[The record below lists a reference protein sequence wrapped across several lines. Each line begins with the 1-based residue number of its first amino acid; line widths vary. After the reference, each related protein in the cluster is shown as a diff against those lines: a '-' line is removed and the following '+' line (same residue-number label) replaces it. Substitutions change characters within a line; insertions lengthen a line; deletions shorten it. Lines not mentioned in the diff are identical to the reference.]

1 MPVGVG
7 HSGRLSEGRPGGRC
21 RAYPRHMPASGLFLT
36 HGAGSDSSHSS
47 LVLLEERLA
56 PLPVARYDFPYRRE
70 GRRFPDRAP
79 KLLASLAE
87 DVPAFA
93 EGVGVDPA
101 GLVLG
106 GRSMGGRM
114 CSMAVAEGMPA
125 AGLVLVCYPLH
136 PPDRPE
142 NLRVDH
148 FPAIDVPCLFV
159 SGDRDPFGSPDEFA
173 EHLGSIPG
181 LVTTVWLPGKR
192 HDLKGADEAVADAV
206 EVWLAQL

>member
-1 MPVGVG
+1 
-7 HSGRLSEGRPGGRC
+7 
-21 RAYPRHMPASGLFLT
+21 MPASGLFLT

-93 EGVGVDPA
+93 KGVGVDPA

-181 LVTTVWLPGKR
+181 PVTTVWLLGKR

-206 EVWLAQL
+206 EAWLAQL

>member
-1 MPVGVG
+1 MTNGAAA
-7 HSGRLSEGRPGGRC
+7 EG
-21 RAYPRHMPASGLFLT
+21 
-36 HGAGSDSSHSS
+36 DSS
-47 LVLLEERLA
+47 
-56 PLPVARYDFPYRRE
+56 
-70 GRRFPDRAP
+70 DRA
-79 KLLASLAE
+79 
-87 DVPAFA
+87 
-93 EGVGVDPA
+93 
-101 GLVLG
+101 G
-106 GRSMGGRM
+106 GSV
-114 CSMAVAEGMPA
+114 AVRAA

-181 LVTTVWLPGKR
+181 PVTTVWLTGKR

-206 EVWLAQL
+206 EAWLAQL

>member
-1 MPVGVG
+1 
-7 HSGRLSEGRPGGRC
+7 
-21 RAYPRHMPASGLFLT
+21 MPASGLFLT

-159 SGDRDPFGSPDEFA
+159 SGDRDPFGSPAEFA

-181 LVTTVWLPGKR
+181 PVTTVWLPGKR

>member
-1 MPVGVG
+1 M
-7 HSGRLSEGRPGGRC
+7 R
-21 RAYPRHMPASGLFLT
+21 ASGLFLT

-56 PLPVARYDFPYRRE
+56 PLPVGRYDFPYRRE

-79 KLLASLAE
+79 RLLASLVE

-93 EGVGVDPA
+93 EGAGVDPA

-125 AGLVLVCYPLH
+125 AGLVLICYPLH
-136 PPDRPE
+136 PPDKAE

-148 FPAIDVPCLFV
+148 FGAIDVPCLFV

-181 LVTTVWLPGKR
+181 PVTTVWLPGKR
-192 HDLKGADEAVADAV
+192 HDLKGADEAIADAV
-206 EVWLAQL
+206 EAWLAQL